1 MKSFD
6 FEAVAYDGAVYC
18 VECCPVDVENE
29 DVSPIFADQEWDY
42 VPVCDVCGREHD
54 YVTLLEEPAED

>member
-54 YVTLLEEPAED
+54 YVILLEEPAED

>member
-6 FEAVAYDGAVYC
+6 FEAVVYDGAVYC
-18 VECCPVDVENE
+18 VECCPVDVESE
-29 DVSPIFADQEWDY
+29 DVAPVFADQEWDY

-54 YVTLLEEPAED
+54 YVILLEETP